1 MKKFFKSKRLL
12 ELEMLHNLVYSSK
25 DWNKCFGIG
34 SNKTATST
42 LDFLMKRVYGLKS
55 NQLLIQK
62 KAAIPFIR
70 GNLNQFIELMNI
82 FDFHQDVPISGG
94 DFYKKLDD
102 IFPNSKFI
110 LTLRDPDL
118 WFKSFFSHYYKNTI
132 FPLVSEKYYL
142 ASSNVFPSFKLRWFS
157 IFWYEEINILKE
169 ELSER
174 RNLSFLEIKEI
185 ILKRSQFKEI
195 FKKKFITRNN
205 EIKFYFK
212 DRPKDF
218 LCLDISKDEV
228 LSKLSSFLNVPN
240 IVRGE
245 IPIINKKNS
254 LFSSKKNINNFTV
267 DFDKIEF
274 DPDSPFKLNS

>member
-1 MKKFFKSKRLL
+1 
-12 ELEMLHNLVYSSK
+12 MLHNLVHSSK

-42 LDFLMKRVYGLKS
+42 LDFLMKRIYGLKS
-55 NQLLIQK
+55 NQVLIEK
-62 KAAIPFIR
+62 NAAIPFMN
-70 GNLNQFIELMNI
+70 GNFNQFVELMSD
-82 FDFHQDVPISGG
+82 FDFHQDVPLSGG
-94 DFYKKLDD
+94 DFYKILDD

-118 WFKSFFSHYYKNTI
+118 WFESFFSQYYKNTI

-142 ASSNVFPSFKLRWFS
+142 GPETSRVFPSYNLRWFAF
-157 IFWYEEINILKE
+157 FWNEEISILKD
-169 ELSER
+169 ELSGSR
-174 RNLSFLEIKEI
+174 YLSFLEIREI
-185 ILKRSQFKEI
+185 TINKTKFKDI
-195 FKKKFITRNN
+195 CKKKFIKRNN
-205 EIKFYFK
+205 EIKLYFK

-228 LSKLSSFLNVPN
+228 LASLSSFLNIPN

-254 LFSSKKNINNFTV
+254 RFSSKKNINNFKV
-267 DFDKIEF
+267 DFDKIKF
-274 DPDSPFKLNS
+274 KLDSPLKLNAYDIRQ